1 VLEKLKIITALQY
14 GFYGNPSIFYGDEV
28 GIREDP
34 PDFSRKCFPWGN
46 ENQEILEW
54 YKFLGELRKRE
65 VFKSGKMD
73 ALKAEDGKVVATIYC
88 GDAFFAENEEEV
100 TRKVIGMTKKIN
112 PDVVICGPAFN
123 YKGYASMSAKLAKA
137 IEENTEIPTVAAMS
151 QENDETIAEYKDKV
165 NYLNQARHLRKKI
178 QALKNLK
185 QDNKMLSGMSYENTG
200 AKNCN
205 NYNNTECKMFR
216 IVDMSIKIDEEIQ
229 RLERLTDEIF
239 TVICNLDDDEL
250 ETILIYR
257 FLQFMTIGN
266 IAKEMH
272 YDEKTVSRKLHKAIE
287 KIVL

>member
-1 VLEKLKIITALQY
+1 
-14 GFYGNPSIFYGDEV
+14 
-28 GIREDP
+28 
-34 PDFSRKCFPWGN
+34 
-46 ENQEILEW
+46 
-54 YKFLGELRKRE
+54 
-65 VFKSGKMD
+65 M
-73 ALKAEDGKVVATIYC
+73 
-88 GDAFFAENEEEV
+88 
-100 TRKVIGMTKKIN
+100 
-112 PDVVICGPAFN
+112 
-123 YKGYASMSAKLAKA
+123 
-137 IEENTEIPTVAAMS
+137 IE
-151 QENDETIAEYKDKV
+151 EYKDKV
-165 NYLNQARHLRKKI
+165 NYLNQARHLQKKI

-205 NYNNTECKMFR
+205 NSNSVECKMFR
-216 IVDMSIKIDEEIQ
+216 IADMSLKIDEEIQ

>member
-1 VLEKLKIITALQY
+1 
-14 GFYGNPSIFYGDEV
+14 
-28 GIREDP
+28 
-34 PDFSRKCFPWGN
+34 
-46 ENQEILEW
+46 
-54 YKFLGELRKRE
+54 
-65 VFKSGKMD
+65 
-73 ALKAEDGKVVATIYC
+73 
-88 GDAFFAENEEEV
+88 
-100 TRKVIGMTKKIN
+100 MT
-112 PDVVICGPAFN
+112 
-123 YKGYASMSAKLAKA
+123 
-137 IEENTEIPTVAAMS
+137 E
-151 QENDETIAEYKDKV
+151 EYKDKV

-200 AKNCN
+200 TKNCN

>member
-1 VLEKLKIITALQY
+1 
-14 GFYGNPSIFYGDEV
+14 
-28 GIREDP
+28 
-34 PDFSRKCFPWGN
+34 
-46 ENQEILEW
+46 
-54 YKFLGELRKRE
+54 
-65 VFKSGKMD
+65 
-73 ALKAEDGKVVATIYC
+73 
-88 GDAFFAENEEEV
+88 
-100 TRKVIGMTKKIN
+100 MT
-112 PDVVICGPAFN
+112 D
-123 YKGYASMSAKLAKA
+123 
-137 IEENTEIPTVAAMS
+137 
-151 QENDETIAEYKDKV
+151 EYKDKV
-165 NYLNQARHLRKKI
+165 NYLNQARHLQKKI

-205 NYNNTECKMFR
+205 NSNSVECKMFR
-216 IVDMSIKIDEEIQ
+216 IADMSMKIDEEIQ

-239 TVICNLDDDEL
+239 AVICNLGDDEL

>member
-1 VLEKLKIITALQY
+1 
-14 GFYGNPSIFYGDEV
+14 
-28 GIREDP
+28 
-34 PDFSRKCFPWGN
+34 
-46 ENQEILEW
+46 
-54 YKFLGELRKRE
+54 
-65 VFKSGKMD
+65 
-73 ALKAEDGKVVATIYC
+73 
-88 GDAFFAENEEEV
+88 
-100 TRKVIGMTKKIN
+100 MT
-112 PDVVICGPAFN
+112 
-123 YKGYASMSAKLAKA
+123 
-137 IEENTEIPTVAAMS
+137 E
-151 QENDETIAEYKDKV
+151 EYKDKV
-165 NYLNQARHLRKKI
+165 NYLNQARHLQKKI
-178 QALKNLK
+178 QALKHLK

-272 YDEKTVSRKLHKAIE
+272 YDEKTVSRKLHKAID